1 MTPSAPRD
9 TNTPPAVINS
19 LGLQALL
26 ARVRDD
32 QSYTILDLGPALEAN
47 VRFWSEF
54 SCWLHIHDF
63 YRTLR
68 EWKAAVGPA
77 EEAEEPDFSGLLA
90 FSEDTVFDIIL
101 AWDLFNYLELR
112 ELEALVRELI
122 PWSRRGTRLFA
133 LVSSL
138 PRISASPLMFRIL
151 NREQLTYELPS
162 QRTRPCPRHS
172 PRDIA
177 RLMGQFIVSR
187 SFLSRQGIQEYV
199 FTFE

>member
-9 TNTPPAVINS
+9 TQTSPAVINS

-26 ARVRDD
+26 DGVRDD
-32 QSYTILDLGPALEAN
+32 QSYTILDLGPARESN

-54 SCWLHIHDF
+54 SCWLHVHDF
-63 YRTLR
+63 YRTLL
-68 EWKAAVGPA
+68 EWKAVGPA
-77 EEAEEPDFSGLLA
+77 EELVEPDFSTRLA
-90 FSEDTVFDIIL
+90 FGEDTVFDIIL
-101 AWDLFNYLELR
+101 TWDLFNYLELS
-112 ELEALVRELI
+112 ELEALAQELSR
-122 PWSRRGTRLFA
+122 WSRRGTRLFA

-138 PRISASPLMFRIL
+138 PRISVSPLMFRIL

-162 QRTRPCPRHS
+162 QRTKPCPRHS

-177 RLMGQFIVSR
+177 RLMGRFIVSR

>member
-9 TNTPPAVINS
+9 IQTSPAVINS

-26 ARVRDD
+26 DGVRDD
-32 QSYTILDLGPALEAN
+32 QSYTILDLGPAREAN

-63 YRTLR
+63 YRTLL
-68 EWKAAVGPA
+68 EWKAVGPV
-77 EEAEEPDFSGLLA
+77 EEVVEPDFSTRLA
-90 FSEDTVFDIIL
+90 FGEDTVFDIIL
-101 AWDLFNYLELR
+101 AWDLFNYLELS
-112 ELEALVRELI
+112 ELEALSQELSR
-122 PWSRRGTRLFA
+122 WSRRGTRLFA

-138 PRISASPLMFRIL
+138 PRISVSPLMFSIL
-151 NREQLTYELPS
+151 NRQQLTYELPG
-162 QRTRPCPRHS
+162 QRTKPCPRHS

-177 RLMGQFIVSR
+177 RLMGRFTVSR